1 MGIFRVFISID
12 IFISSLHLLNKRR
25 AFCSR
30 PRMADDNNKEFS
42 SQEPGPIWSGVFIT
56 EFILIFIIN
65 ASTVTAFARNRHLRK
80 CTTYLVI
87 NLTVADLLVGIV
99 TGPLGIF
106 KIKPGH
112 GSSWREFCI
121 LTFIFLFPISS
132 LANLSLISLERL
144 HATLDPFRHCR
155 IGKWVYFK
163 VIICCWLLVLGLA
176 TLSAFLFL
184 HEQVASMFLL
194 ASLAVLMLLMLTMS
208 YIIIVVKVKSKPP
221 PQQFHSVS
229 VSNRKLSVTLSIVT
243 VVSILTMLPWA
254 ISAVIPVTTWS
265 QLSYE
270 KTAKLLFYANSMV
283 NPLIYAIRMQ
293 EFRKALK
300 LKGLIIGK
308 KTPGQ
313 RRAQPI
319 ELHAM

>member
-1 MGIFRVFISID
+1 MDIFYVFIFID
-12 IFISSLHLLNKRR
+12 IFISSLHLLNTRR
-25 AFCSR
+25 ALCSR
-30 PRMADDNNKEFS
+30 PRMADDTNKDFS
-42 SQEPGPIWSGVFIT
+42 SQEPGRFWSGVFIT

-65 ASTVTAFARNRHLRK
+65 ALTIIAFARNRHLRK
-80 CTTYLVI
+80 RTTYLII
-87 NLTVADLLVGIV
+87 NLTVADLLVGTV
-99 TGPLGIF
+99 SGPLGIF
-106 KIKPGH
+106 KTKSGH

-121 LTFIFLFPISS
+121 LTFIFLFPVSS

-144 HATLDPFRHCR
+144 HATLDPFRHCL

-176 TLSAFLFL
+176 ALSAFLFL
-184 HEQVASMFLL
+184 HEQVASMYLL
-194 ASLAVLMLLMLTMS
+194 ASLTVFILMILTIS
-208 YIIIVVKVKSKPP
+208 YIIIIVKVTSNPP
-221 PQQFHSVS
+221 PQQFGSVFS
-229 VSNRKLSVTLSIVT
+229 DRKLSVTLSIVA

-265 QLSYE
+265 PLSYK
-270 KTAKLLFYANSMV
+270 KTANLLFFANSMV

-293 EFRKALK
+293 ELRKALK
-300 LKGLIIGK
+300 MEGHIIGK
-308 KTPGQ
+308 KTPGP